1 MTITIDRKRVN
12 SIDLFPTI
20 EDFIV
25 LLKSEYN
32 SINFYNENIKSSILS
47 IYNQV
52 LHDDGNILYLRF
64 NRWLPSKFG
73 FKFNNKFSLGYWLE
87 RGFNKDDYDRCIK
100 EKSENTKKTQTEF
113 RKKQLIE
120 KIKFDVNYS
129 NTFRLNSSSF
139 NSYTLPICNEC
150 KNNLSVKSS
159 SYFGEPVYKIT
170 GCSNLEC
177 ITNNTNIKD
186 IKWRAYLPK
195 EKYDEIKNNL
205 KSVKRSFSKEFWI
218 NKGYSEQEAIYKV
231 FDIQSKNSKKFT
243 GKRTGKSKD
252 VLREK
257 GYSEEEIRKACLS
270 MCNIEYWMDRGFTN
284 EESKIKVFNHQSNA
298 SKHVDYEKRLL
309 PSNKE
314 YWRNKGF
321 TENESLQ
328 KVKESQTTF
337 SKEICINKYGE
348 EKGIE
353 IFNKRTKKW
362 LESLHKN
369 ENLVIGYSNISQIL
383 FDIVKER
390 TKIEYKYATNG
401 GEFKIKRKDGGYY
414 VYDFIDI
421 DNNKI
426 IEYNGDMYHANP
438 MYYIE
443 TDNPHPFRKNITA
456 KDIWDKDFH
465 KIKLAEDNGF
475 EVLTIWD
482 SEFRYKGKLNKELI
496 IQKCINFLTD
506 NK

>member
-1 MTITIDRKRVN
+1 MTITINRKRVN
-12 SIDLFPTI
+12 SIDLFPNI
-20 EDFIV
+20 EDFIFF
-25 LLKSEYN
+25 LKKEYN
-32 SINFYNENIKSSILS
+32 NINFNNENIKSLISS

-100 EKSENTKKTQTEF
+100 EKSESTRKTQTEF

-120 KIKFDVNYS
+120 KVKFDLSYS
-129 NTFRLNSSSF
+129 NIFRLKTSF
-139 NSYTLPICNEC
+139 FISNTIPICNEC
-150 KNNLSVKSS
+150 KNYLLVKKS

-170 GCSNLEC
+170 GCSNLDC

-186 IKWRAYLPK
+186 IKWKAYLPK

-218 NKGYSEQEAIYKV
+218 NKGYSEQEAIDKV

-243 GKRTGKSKD
+243 GKRTGKDKNI
-252 VLREK
+252 LRGK
-257 GYSEEEIRKACLS
+257 GYTEEEIRKVCLS
-270 MCNIEYWMDRGFTN
+270 MSSIEYWTNRGFTE

-309 PSNKE
+309 PSNAE
-314 YWRNKGF
+314 YWINKGF
-321 TENESLQ
+321 TKKESLD

-348 EKGIE
+348 EKGID
-353 IFNKRTKKW
+353 IFNKRTRKW
-362 LESLHKN
+362 QNSLLKN
-369 ENLVIGYSNISQIL
+369 GNIKGGYSKISQEL
-383 FDIVKER
+383 FMYLY
-390 TKIEYKYATNG
+390 TKLNGNFNFATLKGEYVIFENN
-401 GEFKIKRKDGGYY
+401 RNYY
-414 VYDFIDI
+414 YDFICNDTK
-421 DNNKI
+421 KI
-426 IEYNGDMYHANP
+426 IEYNGDQYHANP
-438 MYYIE
+438 KIYKE
-443 TDNPHPFRKNITA
+443 TDLPHPYYKKVGYTA
-456 KDIWDKDFH
+456 KDIWLNDE
-465 KIKLAEDNGF
+465 IKNNVAINNGHD
-475 EVLTIWD
+475 VLIIWD
-482 SEFRYKGKLNKELI
+482 SEYKLNKELI
-496 IQKCINFLTD
+496 IQKCINFLT